1 MTLTNLLR
9 HTLSCGLCPMGPVS
23 LNSYRS
29 SRRYGIILFTLLHH
43 RLGAPCAFDNGL
55 NSHSQYIQTPARAC
69 ASSYPGASPAPSL
82 PPSLTLPSFIFQVWT
97 DRRRSEARG
106 RPSLRLG
113 RDLRV
118 ARVGAHGKDGGR
130 PPQPIY
136 LLGEPGCCLPAPPPP
151 SVRGTNA
158 PPPPRRRSH
167 TSVCPPSFLPPLPRG
182 VQLVS
187 EGAK

>member
-1 MTLTNLLR
+1 MASAR
-9 HTLSCGLCPMGPVS
+9 WAQSLSTHIGHGGVCT
-23 LNSYRS
+23 
-29 SRRYGIILFTLLHH
+29 ILFTLLHH
-43 RLGAPCAFDNGL
+43 RPGASCAFDNGL

-97 DRRRSEARG
+97 DRPRSEARG
-106 RPSLRLG
+106 RLSLRLG

>member
-1 MTLTNLLR
+1 MASAR
-9 HTLSCGLCPMGPVS
+9 WAQSLSTHIGHGGVCT
-23 LNSYRS
+23 
-29 SRRYGIILFTLLHH
+29 ILFTLLHH
-43 RLGAPCAFDNGL
+43 RLGASCAFDNGL

-136 LLGEPGCCLPAPPPP
+136 LLGEPGCCLPPLLRLPFVGPTRRRRRAVEATRP
-151 SVRGTNA
+151 SVLL
-158 PPPPRRRSH
+158 
-167 TSVCPPSFLPPLPRG
+167 PSFLRCP
-182 VQLVS
+182 
-187 EGAK
+187 EGFNS

>member
-1 MTLTNLLR
+1 
-9 HTLSCGLCPMGPVS
+9 MGPVS
-23 LNSYRS
+23 LLMYFNSYLSSRLYHLIRPVASS
-29 SRRYGIILFTLLHH
+29 SRRLMRLRLWTEFAFTIHTNP
-43 RLGAPCAFDNGL
+43 G
-55 NSHSQYIQTPARAC
+55 AC
-69 ASSYPGASPAPSL
+69 ASSHPGASPSSLPPSSL
-82 PPSLTLPSFIFQVWT
+82 PPSLPRSLLHLSSFRSGPT
-97 DRRRSEARG
+97 DRGGRRADDRLSVSGEICVWLASG
-106 RPSLRLG
+106 RTG
-113 RDLRV
+113 
-118 ARVGAHGKDGGR
+118 GTDGVR

-158 PPPPRRRSH
+158 PPPPPRRRSH